1 MYRVFVVDD
10 EPFIIEGLY
19 DIIDWSAYG
28 LEIVGSAENGRDA
41 LEALKGLSVDIL
53 LTDISMPV
61 MDGLTLIRSARQ
73 VHPELKV
80 IILSGY
86 NEFDYIK
93 SGLKLGVENYLLKPI
108 NIDELQETLANTIDK
123 LDQGRPD
130 RMFNAY
136 DIRIL
141 RDNILYRWLT
151 RRIASYEL
159 NERTEMLNIRLDAP
173 YLAVAVLRT
182 DSPSK
187 PFYDA
192 VQQLAD
198 EDKSLLPFVD
208 IDGDQVIIFLFSD
221 RDQGKSKALDLLNG
235 LQSEL
240 LPVVGSGLLRISLG
254 SVEKT
259 EEGAPDSYTQAK
271 EAQEYFMLHDEPVV
285 LDYES
290 LAERSDST
298 GHTSFALDWSPFSK
312 LIKAKELDQ
321 LHEAIEAEFEHVQL
335 TEGVTP
341 AYIQSMAIE
350 MMIRFKME
358 LKEIKRA
365 DQPELYK
372 AGFVQIMQADKI
384 EELADVVKE
393 AATLTVDSLV
403 RDVKSPIIQQL
414 LANVHDNYA
423 QPLSLK
429 SLSQQYNIHPVYLGH
444 LFQKETSETFTDYIN
459 KYRIDR
465 AKEMLKDTQLK
476 VQEIAMRVG
485 YWETGY
491 FYKQF
496 KKYVGISPTDYKGLL

>member
-1 MYRVFVVDD
+1 MYRVFIVDD

-19 DIIDWSAYG
+19 DIIDWPAYG
-28 LEIVGSAENGRDA
+28 LEIVGSAENGKDA

-61 MDGLTLIRSARQ
+61 MDGLTLIREARQ
-73 VHPELKV
+73 FHPELKV

-123 LDQGRPD
+123 LDQSRPD
-130 RMFNAY
+130 RMFSAY

-151 RRIASYEL
+151 RRIASNEL
-159 NERTEMLNIRLDAP
+159 KERTEMLDIRLDAP
-173 YLAVAVLRT
+173 YLAIAVLRT
-182 DSPSK
+182 DSPAK

-192 VQQLAD
+192 LQQLAD
-198 EDKSLLPFVD
+198 EDKSMLPFVD
-208 IDGDQVIIFLFSD
+208 IDGDQVIIFLFSELE
-221 RDQGKSKALDLLNG
+221 QGKAKALDILNG
-235 LQSEL
+235 LQKEMI
-240 LPVVGSGLLRISLG
+240 SGGNPLRISLG
-254 SVEKT
+254 SVVQT
-259 EEGAPDSYTQAK
+259 EEGAPVSYAQAK
-271 EAQEYFMLHDEPVV
+271 EAQEYFLLHDEPVV

-290 LAERSDST
+290 LAERGGNRSQT
-298 GHTSFALDWSPFSK
+298 AFALDWAPFSK

-321 LHEAIEAEFEHVQL
+321 LHEAIEAEFEQYQMID
-335 TEGVTP
+335 GITP

-384 EELADVVKE
+384 EELAAVVKE
-393 AATLTVDSLV
+393 AATLTVDSLI

-414 LANVHDNYA
+414 LTYVHDNYA

-459 KYRIDR
+459 KYRIDK

-476 VQEIAMRVG
+476 VQEIAMQVG